1 MDTERARSGKRSRCP
16 TASSTSACSRASSSC
31 PTAWRKSGSSS
42 SGGSSPLG
50 AAAGFA
56 WAMRW
61 SLFRLYKEGKTLSA
75 DDADGLAGLGAR
87 LAPRPPEL
95 ALDANLPG
103 GPAGGLHHGARS
115 DQRFRAGLDAPP
127 SREADPEIG
136 LRHLDDGACSY
147 EHEPPRRRHDEE
159 RQEDGSD
166 EEQRLLK
173 RPERAGIPERTFFK
187 AAMPGGET
195 RTHTPCGPRIL
206 SPSRQA
212 APTCASRRLPAMKA
226 FQDCSGLLR
235 KTRLGG
241 KPVRAR
247 YAQSGRAWPSGF
259 RPIAVEESRSG
270 CQ

>member
-195 RTHTPCGPRIL
+195 RTHTPLRAEDFKSVPTGCADLSLAEIACNEGISGLQRLTTKDAPWRRARTRTVRAVGPRVAVRF
-206 SPSRQA
+206 SAYRG
-212 APTCASRRLPAMKA
+212 RR
-226 FQDCSGLLR
+226 
-235 KTRLGG
+235 
-241 KPVRAR
+241 
-247 YAQSGRAWPSGF
+247 
-259 RPIAVEESRSG
+259 E
-270 CQ
+270 